1 MINNVNSTPSF
12 GSTRIPLNKLEPAAK
27 ELNNYFTVKGY
38 ISKATPQELADKIDF
53 NQAVVNLDLD
63 KTEAVFVGKDGGLG
77 GADTFIGRV
86 LKKII
91 PEAKFKDDI
100 KPVEID
106 GPAIDLFISDL
117 NI

>member
-12 GSTRIPLNKLEPAAK
+12 GSTRIPLNKFDEATK
-27 ELNNYFTVKGY
+27 ELNKYFTIKGY

-53 NQAVVNLDLD
+53 NQAVVNLSSN
-63 KTEAVFVGKDGGLG
+63 KSEAVFIGKDGGLG

-91 PEAKFKDDI
+91 PEAKFTDDV

-106 GPAIDLFISDL
+106 GPVIDLTKLDL
-117 NI
+117 NA